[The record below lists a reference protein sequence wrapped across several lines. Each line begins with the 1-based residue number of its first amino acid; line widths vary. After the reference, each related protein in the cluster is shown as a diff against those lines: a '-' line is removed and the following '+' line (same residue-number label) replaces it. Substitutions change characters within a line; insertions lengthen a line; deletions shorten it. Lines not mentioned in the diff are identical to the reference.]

1 MLVQVPGHLVGGI
14 LVRPRGESLPLL
26 LASLCLILSLF
37 LATPHQDP
45 SKNQPSSSILSS
57 ADPFTPLH
65 HVPSRRAA
73 AYISAT
79 NHPLP
84 PHLYFAPTPPPP
96 PPLQHHT
103 CFRKPEHYEALLQLC
118 TIRNPA
124 RTPQTPPFLYISFF
138 KQHQHEYRYTTYTLA
153 ARAL

>member
-1 MLVQVPGHLVGGI
+1 VTAALLRENQA
-14 LVRPRGESLPLL
+14 LPP
-26 LASLCLILSLF
+26 SLSLSCLPPRCDVYLIP
-37 LATPHQDP
+37 LAYRPHPHPTQAP
-45 SKNQPSSSILSS
+45 ALFSVPPT
-57 ADPFTPLH
+57 PFTPLH

-84 PHLYFAPTPPPP
+84 PHLYFAPTTLPL